1 MHMELKDSLPALS
14 CAGYVGATATAIIRL
29 MKNRHWVRDVVA
41 GAVIGITSVKTDLF
55 FNR

>member
-1 MHMELKDSLPALS
+1 MELKDSLPALS